1 MIPMHSSCTIEKTFS
16 VVKYMPVENDVYE
29 LITSHYKINVNLATI
44 EEEGVDMENA
54 YFTHNTN
61 FHKVVFFI
69 ENILHD
75 SFMVN
80 VEHMIKSQK
89 VWIDLINPVILV
101 PDFIDSQ
108 FTEILHAKLNTI
120 TPGSVIDHITLLD
133 ISQDVQY
140 NYVESEY
147 RFPEQKDL
155 LGDMCINDEWWWF
168 RDDISTFD
176 GIAKDEEDRKT
187 AREHGISEQA
197 TKPWK
202 EIETAMAET
211 FLPQAE
217 KPEQAEIVNIKDIKK
232 SWKPKIV

>member
-1 MIPMHSSCTIEKTFS
+1 MIPMHSSCTIEKHFS
-16 VVKYMPVENDVYE
+16 VVKYMPVEDNVYE
-29 LITSHYKINVNLATI
+29 LITSNYKISVNLATI
-44 EEEGVDMENA
+44 EDGIELENA
-54 YFTHNTN
+54 YYTHNTN

-80 VEHMIKSQK
+80 VDHMVKSQK

-108 FTEILHAKLNTI
+108 FAEILHAKLNTI

-140 NYVESEY
+140 NYIESEY
-147 RFPEQKDL
+147 RLPEQKDL
-155 LGDMCINDEWWWF
+155 LGELSINDEWWWF

-176 GIAKDEEDRKT
+176 GIAADEADREL
-187 AREHGISEQA
+187 ARGHGISEQA

-211 FLPQAE
+211 FLPQSE